1 MQIGSTTITPLSKK
15 EDVVVE
21 LNDETSERDEA
32 EGDDSE
38 LGSNAESDEEDV
50 VDKGQAVKV

>member
-1 MQIGSTTITPLSKK
+1 M
-15 EDVVVE
+15 VE